1 MEFNRK
7 LVCIN
12 TDLEDLFLIFPSW
25 FLIRGLLMEKN
36 RVYYFKSRTMGY
48 DVVGMF
54 PDKDVCLG
62 FFPHGTLEDFF
73 QPLEDWLVANRGK
86 QLDSLNLDL

>member
-1 MEFNRK
+1 MEFNKK

-12 TDLEDLFLIFPSW
+12 TELSDWIGR
-25 FLIRGLLMEKN
+25 IATHRGFLMEKG
-36 RVYYFKSRTMGY
+36 RVYYFKSRTMVD

-54 PDKDVCLG
+54 PDKNGCLG
-62 FFPHGTLEDFF
+62 FFPHGTLEDYF
-73 QPLEDWLVANRGK
+73 QPLEDWLVANREK

>member
-1 MEFNRK
+1 MEFNKK

-12 TDLEDLFLIFPSW
+12 TELKDSVF
-25 FLIRGLLMEKN
+25 IRGLLMEKG
-36 RVYYFKSRTMGY
+36 RVYYFKSRTMGD

-54 PDKDVCLG
+54 PDKNGCLG

-73 QPLEDWLVANRGK
+73 QPLEDWLVDHREK